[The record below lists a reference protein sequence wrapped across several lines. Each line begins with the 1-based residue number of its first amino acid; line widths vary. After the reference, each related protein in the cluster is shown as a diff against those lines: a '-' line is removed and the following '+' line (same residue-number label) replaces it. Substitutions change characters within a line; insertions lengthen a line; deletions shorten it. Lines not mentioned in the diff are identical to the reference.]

1 MNCSKL
7 GARDNFRAILGMGN
21 LSKEQKSMLFNDYKE
36 LMTDSSFC
44 GWRGVSVDETEK
56 GVEKIKV
63 APIEDM
69 NAVIETIRK
78 GLSEP
83 II

>member
-1 MNCSKL
+1 M
-7 GARDNFRAILGMGN
+7 NFRSILGMGN

-36 LMTDSSFC
+36 LMMDSISAV
-44 GWRGVSVDETEK
+44 GEGYLWRDGK

-63 APIEDM
+63 APIENM

>member
-1 MNCSKL
+1 
-7 GARDNFRAILGMGN
+7 
-21 LSKEQKSMLFNDYKE
+21 MLFNDYKE
-36 LMTDSSFC
+36 LMMDSISAV
-44 GWRGVSVDETEK
+44 GEGYLWRDGK

-63 APIEDM
+63 APIENM